1 MYKRQP
7 PGYTSGSRTR
17 GAARE
22 GPARRTPTRKETTTR
37 KDAREKKT
45 VTPEASSA
53 ALLVRETR
61 AFVAEDA
68 VRALR
73 DGRDGAT
80 RLGTAL
86 LRAWDPRRP
95 SGGLLGMMSL
105 PTSYPSCT

>member
-1 MYKRQP
+1 MP
-7 PGYTSGSRTR
+7 PALGGGGGGGGGGSGV
-17 GAARE
+17 GDVLE
-22 GPARRTPTRKETTTR
+22 L
-37 KDAREKKT
+37 
-45 VTPEASSA
+45 
-53 ALLVRETR
+53 LLVRGSE
-61 AFVAEDA
+61 AERTYADG
-68 VRALR
+68 ALR